1 MFADVVGYIDVGTGS
16 YLLTAIAGGIAT
28 MWFFLR
34 AKIDKLLG
42 RRPKDKAA
50 VPEPAPAQS
59 TAEHQAAEL
68 KQE

>member
-1 MFADVVGYIDVGTGS
+1 
-16 YLLTAIAGGIAT
+16 